1 VECRRLELRRVLLTC
16 AADNEPSR
24 RMILANG
31 GIPDV
36 RKEGKGNEARFWIT
50 PSDGD
55 PEGAGVSR

>member
-1 VECRRLELRRVLLTC
+1 
-16 AADNEPSR
+16 
-24 RMILANG
+24 MILANG

-55 PEGAGVSR
+55 PEGSGVSQHGAAGSGSRR